1 MLPKIYQIPKVISI
15 YRYLF
20 LLKALGSLYLGR
32 ATDVATKDAN
42 EFVTINN
49 KFRTL
54 VKNTRNSLE
63 IQWLGFLTFSEVAW
77 VQSLAREHRS
87 HKPSCVAK
95 KKKSAQKMKFI
106 FKQIS
111 KP

>member
-1 MLPKIYQIPKVISI
+1 MSKIYQIPKVISI
-15 YRYLF
+15 YYYVF
-20 LLKALGSLYLGR
+20 LLKALDSLYLGR
-32 ATDVATKDAN
+32 ATDVTTKDAN
-42 EFVTINN
+42 DFVTINN

-54 VKNTRNSLE
+54 VKNTRNSLV
-63 IQWLGFLTFSEVAW
+63 IQWLGFLTFTEVAW

-87 HKPSCVAK
+87 HKPCCVAHTQ
-95 KKKSAQKMKFI
+95 KSAQKMKFI

>member
-1 MLPKIYQIPKVISI
+1 M
-15 YRYLF
+15 
-20 LLKALGSLYLGR
+20 GR

-42 EFVTINN
+42 DFVMINN

-63 IQWLGFLTFSEVAW
+63 IQWLVFLTFTEAAW
-77 VQSLAREHRS
+77 VQSLAGEHRS
-87 HKPSCVAK
+87 HKPCCVAKK

-106 FKQIS
+106 KQIS